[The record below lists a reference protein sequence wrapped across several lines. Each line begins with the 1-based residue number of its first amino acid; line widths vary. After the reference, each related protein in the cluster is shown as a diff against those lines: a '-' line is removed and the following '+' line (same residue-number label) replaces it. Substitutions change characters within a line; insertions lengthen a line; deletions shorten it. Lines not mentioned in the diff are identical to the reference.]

1 MVNKVFLIG
10 NTGSDPEVRSLESGV
25 KVARIR
31 LATTEKYNVAGER
44 KEHTEWHNVILWR
57 VQAEFAEKY
66 IRKGTTLFIE
76 GKIRSRERTDENG
89 SKRTNYEIHADEVRI
104 VRQPDTYRNQPARTE
119 IAEEENV
126 APAGSDGVPF

>member
-10 NTGSDPEVRSLESGV
+10 NTGSDPEIRSLESGV

-31 LATTEKYNVAGER
+31 LATTEKYNASGER

-89 SKRTNYEIHADEVRI
+89 AKRTYYEIHADEVRI
-104 VRQPDTYRNQPARTE
+104 VRQPDSYRNTQVVSSENEE
-119 IAEEENV
+119 ISTI
-126 APAGSDGVPF
+126 APSSDGIPF